1 MWSYKHRNLFIIW
14 HRKRE
19 GATDEEKPNEG
30 RNQDRTQMSSTPT
43 STRDEISKENRKQA
57 DCITGDRAG
66 AASRFLLCQLQPL
79 ADPSIQLLSPKTCVW
94 ERLCG
99 RSLGSLSC
107 TALSPWSIIEEKSLG
122 FTQLKQGAASII
134 ASIFFRAAGYHPDK
148 AMVAFQVINCQSF

>member
-1 MWSYKHRNLFIIW
+1 MKRNLT
-14 HRKRE
+14 RE
-19 GATDEEKPNEG
+19 GIKTEHKWW
-30 RNQDRTQMSSTPT
+30 SSTPT

-134 ASIFFRAAGYHPDK
+134 ASIFF
-148 AMVAFQVINCQSF
+148 QSCRVSSRQSNGGSSGNQLPKLLSQNQHYLPTLQ